1 MSTRGPVP
9 WEALLDDCIDRLV
22 DGRPWDDLLTGD
34 NRQRAEVNGLMNV
47 ATLVL
52 AFARGVSGPPARA
65 RKAVWERVKNRR
77 SLLRTIAFYRLPYL
91 PPLWLK
97 PEAS

>member
-1 MSTRGPVP
+1 MSARASVTA
-9 WEALLDDCIDRLV
+9 EALLDDCIDRLI
-22 DGRPWDDLLTGD
+22 DGKAWDDLLPED
-34 NRQRAEVNGLMNV
+34 HRVEVGGLMNV
-47 ATLVL
+47 ATIVL
-52 AFARGVSGPPARA
+52 AFARGVSGPPGRA